1 MTQIPDP
8 NCAACGGTGLVPP
21 FMDDCT
27 CEVIVAD
34 RPPMDTDLAEALDAV
49 TPEWLP
55 PLTSP
60 PVVLTKGGIVDGTHR
75 HAAVHTPH
83 KSGDEMF
90 DELMDQANAWDAA
103 QDGQDQFA
111 LEAAAAAD
119 VDAVDGEGIDLIDG
133 EIANWEVWPD
143 PDADDDADLPPAVED
158 EVIDESDFEAVTT
171 TATVAAATVVKGTS
185 GATLAQHAL
194 ITKLIAERDP
204 TDYTVAEAAGRLVSG
219 MTPHSASKIIDAL
232 LKVSV
237 DPTKK
242 AARPNKYDGVCRT
255 CQGEVPANT
264 GRIEKVDGRWV
275 TYHLDGGCLTAEAKA
290 AMFADRITEPG
301 LYKHSPDFGV
311 DIYRVRKSRSSDR
324 LYAEKVVVHE
334 HDGEKEV
341 EFVYNAKAMAF
352 LRRSTKLTWA
362 EARAFG
368 AAYGSCVAC
377 GRTLSDARSLV
388 QGYGNTCSAHYGWP
402 TVSKKQAEAIIEGVL
417 TWEEVFGLTV

>member
-1 MTQIPDP
+1 MTQTPDP
-8 NCAACGGTGLVPP
+8 DCAACGGTGLVPP

-27 CEVIVAD
+27 CEATGPTAWGA
-34 RPPMDTDLAEALDAV
+34 PPAG
-49 TPEWLP
+49 LP

-60 PVVLTKGGIVDGTHR
+60 PVVLTKDGIVDGSH

-90 DELMDQANAWDAA
+90 DELMDQANAWDAGVETFSEH
-103 QDGQDQFA
+103 DDDQFLA
-111 LEAAAAAD
+111 DAAAD
-119 VDAVDGEGIDLIDG
+119 VEA
-133 EIANWEVWPD
+133 
-143 PDADDDADLPPAVED
+143 ADDELV
-158 EVIDESDFEAVTT
+158 DESDYEVVTT
-171 TATVAAATVVKGTS
+171 TATIAATATAAMVAAAEAGEPPFATVVKGTS

-204 TDYTVAEAAGRLVSG
+204 TNAIVAEAAGRLVSG
-219 MTPHSASKIIDAL
+219 MTPHSASKVIDAL

-237 DPTKK
+237 DPARK
-242 AARPNKYDGVCRT
+242 AARPNKYDGVCRS

-301 LYKHSPDFGV
+301 LYKHDDDGV
-311 DIYRVRKSRSSDR
+311 TTATIYRVRKSRTSDR
-324 LYAEKVVVHE
+324 LYAEKVVVYE
-334 HDGEKEV
+334 TDHDGTKTV
-341 EFVYNAKAMAF
+341 EFAYNAKAMAW
-352 LRRSTKLTWA
+352 LKKSDKLTWA

-388 QGYGNTCSAHYGWP
+388 QGYGATCAGHFMWP
-402 TVSKKQAEAIIEGVL
+402 TVSKKQAEAIIEGTLAWDDVITGLGVL
-417 TWEEVFGLTV
+417 TS